1 MIALEVAGAVVLLA
15 LGLTVTWM
23 AIVGLMGI
31 TGAVRLR
38 RCRTCG
44 HLVTTTRQIR
54 SACPYCHHPWLGRH
68 VVHMRLHHFLPGE
81 WEPKF

>member
-1 MIALEVAGAVVLLA
+1 MITVEVIGAVLIIVL
-15 LGLTVTWM
+15 GVTVTWM
-23 AIVGLMGI
+23 AIVGLLGV

-44 HLVTTTRQIR
+44 HLVTTTPHIAP
-54 SACPYCHHPWLGRH
+54 ACPYCRHPRSLGH

-81 WEPKF
+81 W